1 MNYFNYN
8 RRQSSVVQIGNKQL
22 GGNNPILIQS
32 MANVST
38 LDTNAC
44 VEQAIRI
51 IDAGADYVR
60 FTAQGVREA
69 ENLGVIRQE
78 LTKRGYTHPLVA
90 DIHFNPRAADA
101 AAQVV
106 EKVRINPGNY
116 VDSKVFNIRD
126 YSEEEYNSGIEKIRE
141 RFIPFL
147 NLCKQHNTA
156 IRLGINHGSLSDR
169 IMSRYG
175 DTPEGMVASCLEY
188 LKICR
193 EEDFQHVAISIK
205 ASNTVVMVQTVR
217 LLVKTMDA
225 EGMSYPLHLG
235 VTEAGDGEDGRI
247 KSAVGIGTLLHD
259 GIGDTIRVSLSEE
272 PEAEVPVARKL
283 VDYIQERAGANHVEG
298 SISPEFNNVKPAR
311 RISRDVCGIGR
322 GGIPVVISDRSYG
335 LNFEF
340 NQEAKPDYVYVGT
353 EDPDNLPD
361 NMQLLVDAHV
371 WKPRANVFPYFI
383 ASDAKELKNYDSPL
397 KFIRLTY
404 ADLNDQTLEVLKS
417 DKAVVVIL
425 STHHANGLGAQRA
438 FMHKLLSS
446 GCDVPV
452 ILHREYHETDIESL
466 QIKAAAD
473 MGAMILDG
481 FCDGIFLNNT
491 KGDALATDN
500 CMFCI
505 LQATR
510 ARISKTEYISC
521 PGCGR
526 TLYNL
531 QTTIARVKKATSH
544 LKGLKIGIMGC
555 IVNDPGEM
563 ADADYGYVGAGVGRI
578 SLYKGKECVQ
588 RNIPEN
594 EAVERLVELIK
605 ENGDWKN

>member
-193 EEDFQHVAISIK
+193 EEDFQHIAISIK

-452 ILHREYHETDIESL
+452 ILHRESHETDIESL

-555 IVNDPGEM
+555 IVNGPGEM

>member
-193 EEDFQHVAISIK
+193 EEDFQHIAISIK

-322 GGIPVVISDRSYG
+322 GGIPVVISDRSSG

-555 IVNDPGEM
+555 IVNGPGEM